1 MILGMSV
8 ATFTLLHVIISLI
21 GILSDIVVVLGMLGA
36 KRLPGWTTVF
46 LSTTVL
52 TSVTGFLFHSAAFG
66 PPHVFGVISLV
77 VLAPTLFALYVRDL
91 AGAWRWIY
99 IVGAVLALYLNAFV
113 GVVQAFGKIGFLHQL
128 AANGNELQ
136 FMIAQLLVLGLF
148 VAIGIAAL
156 RRFRLPAGLPAFG

>member
-1 MILGMSV
+1 
-8 ATFTLLHVIISLI
+8 
-21 GILSDIVVVLGMLGA
+21 
-36 KRLPGWTTVF
+36 
-46 LSTTVL
+46 
-52 TSVTGFLFHSAAFG
+52 VTGFLFHSAAFG

-77 VLAPTLFALYVRDL
+77 VLAPTLFALYVRHL

-128 AANGNELQ
+128 APNGNELP